1 MSRGG
6 YLGEFEMV
14 VLLALAR
21 LEDAAYGMAIYDEIV
36 ATTGR
41 DVSIQAVY
49 VTLSRLEKKELVT
62 SSVGGSEVQAVGRA
76 KKYYKLLDSGLDALR
91 QSRVMYDSLWS
102 GVRLD
107 TRAASHESR

>member
-1 MSRGG
+1 MSKGG
-6 YLGEFEMV
+6 YLGEFELV

-21 LEDAAYGMAIYDEIV
+21 LEEAAYGMAIYDEIV

-49 VTLSRLEKKELVT
+49 VTLSRLEKKAYVT
-62 SSVGGSEVQAVGRA
+62 SGVGGPEVEAGRA
-76 KKYYKLLDSGLDALR
+76 RKYYTLLNSGLDALR
-91 QSRVMYDSLWS
+91 QSRTMYDSLWA

-107 TRAASHESR
+107 TRVGKS